1 MDITIVVAIITALST
16 TIPQLIS
23 NYMNNKHQLK
33 IKKIELFEV
42 AKREAIINFL
52 NSVGNCTDNG
62 IGINTIQSTEY
73 HKCLNVL
80 MTYFP
85 NLNQQN
91 INKLNESIYNDN
103 DDIQKAIYP
112 IILELSKSLSEIR

>member
-1 MDITIVVAIITALST
+1 
-16 TIPQLIS
+16 
-23 NYMNNKHQLK
+23 
-33 IKKIELFEV
+33 
-42 AKREAIINFL
+42 
-52 NSVGNCTDNG
+52 
-62 IGINTIQSTEY
+62 
-73 HKCLNVL
+73 

-91 INKLNESIYNDN
+91 INKLNESIHNDN